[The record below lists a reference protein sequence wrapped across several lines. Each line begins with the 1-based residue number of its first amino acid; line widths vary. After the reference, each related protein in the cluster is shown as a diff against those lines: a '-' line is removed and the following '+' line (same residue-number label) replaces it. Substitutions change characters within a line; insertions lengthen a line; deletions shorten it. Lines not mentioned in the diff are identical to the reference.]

1 MSSCWIAKMRTNHDS
16 CDIFKQFEIHRLS
29 ANHHLSKYFECLDRP
44 LGTDRLAG
52 LNTKV
57 ISSRT
62 CANLKLRETARLA
75 KTSQACAIQDLEILD
90 TLLGNVVQERWSL
103 IKSISPG
110 IFAWSV
116 SCLILA
122 CTLQSDSLSAI
133 CKFGGFGGAL
143 LLTLL
148 LLRKYL
154 QLRNVVPYRHKVR
167 GLIRAFKNGTIRY
180 RELEEVLVRPL
191 SWK

>member
-1 MSSCWIAKMRTNHDS
+1 MRTNHDS

-110 IFAWSV
+110 IFA
-116 SCLILA
+116 C
-122 CTLQSDSLSAI
+122 DSLSAI